1 MFCSNEKLTEKKLW
15 KKGIYNAGKTGL
27 FYNIMLS
34 AKFKFEGEVYVGRED
49 QRIIK

>member
-1 MFCSNEKLTEKKLW
+1 MKNLQKKKDYG

-27 FYNIMLS
+27 LYNIMLDE
-34 AKFKFEGEVYVGRED
+34 KFKFEGEVYVGRED